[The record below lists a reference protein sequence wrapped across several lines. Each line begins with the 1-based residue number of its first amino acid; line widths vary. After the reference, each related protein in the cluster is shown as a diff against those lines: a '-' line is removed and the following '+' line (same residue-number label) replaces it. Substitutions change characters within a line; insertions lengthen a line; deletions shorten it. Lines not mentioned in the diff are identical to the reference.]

1 MEHRRAR
8 RDGVLGWSV
17 TLYAHLPALD
27 SFGGR
32 SAAENDTRW
41 RERERPRAESYRRSR
56 RSRSTMPRGPERPS
70 GSANWHRSS
79 KANSCRRWPR
89 TRRACSTGT
98 APRSMLPPRPSPSA
112 AASSHGAHAWI
123 ANCEG
128 SRTPALALADHHDDL
143 TPREREVATLAA
155 RGLTDQGIAEQ
166 LLVSVRTVHAHLRS
180 TYAKLGVGGRSELG
194 RVLGPASGSRK

>member
-41 RERERPRAESYRRSR
+41 RERERPRAESYGRSR

-79 KANSCRRWPR
+79 KANSCP
-89 TRRACSTGT
+89 AMAAHAEGLLHGDG
-98 APRSMLPPRPSPSA
+98 AALDA
-112 AASSHGAHAWI
+112 AAATFTERGGELSWRPRVDRELRREPDAGA
-123 ANCEG
+123 
-128 SRTPALALADHHDDL
+128 
-143 TPREREVATLAA
+143 
-155 RGLTDQGIAEQ
+155 GI
-166 LLVSVRTVHAHLRS
+166 
-180 TYAKLGVGGRSELG
+180 G
-194 RVLGPASGSRK
+194 